1 VNLKF
6 YSYRFAEE
14 VLASDPFRPIRDDIL
29 TILQNS
35 PVPRLPEPKI
45 RNRSGKTYVF
55 TVDQGAL
62 NEHLDSEFKKR
73 GWELQPWIVGDKGT
87 QLKADYKKGRVQI
100 EAQFGN
106 MARVIYDLFKL
117 QVSYSQDLIDLGI
130 IVVAIQSLARQI
142 DENIAH
148 FERLVRELRY
158 AKMSITLPIWVIGVS
173 E

>member
-1 VNLKF
+1 MNLSF

-14 VLASDPFRPIRDDIL
+14 VLASDAYRALRDEIL
-29 TILQNS
+29 GILNAA
-35 PVPRLPEPKI
+35 PVPRLAKPKT
-45 RNRSGKTYVF
+45 RTRAGRTYIF

-62 NEHLDSEFKKR
+62 NRYLDGEFKGR
-73 GWELQPWIVGDKGT
+73 GWELQPWIVEDKGT

-117 QVSYSQDLIDLGI
+117 QVSYSRDLIDVGI
-130 IVVAIQSLARQI
+130 IIVAVQSLAHQI

-173 E
+173 D